1 MKSVK
6 EYFINSNGKGRV
18 FISQPMK
25 GKTSDEI
32 RFERE
37 DIVNQLTNKGYVVAD
52 SILQDTP
59 PEDNNAG
66 LWCLGE
72 SIKILSGCDYAYFV
86 DGWKLSGFSD
96 DDFYDV
102 SHMNIQGSAKFSA
115 ILNDFIEQLENN

>member
-86 DGWKLSGFSD
+86 DGWKFARGC
-96 DDFYDV
+96 
-102 SHMNIQGSAKFSA
+102 K
-115 ILNDFIEQLENN
+115 IEHDCAEKYGIKIIKD